1 MKTVHECCRIRF
13 ARPEDIPGIIDLM
26 RPYNMHHIPSPE
38 MGPLDDKC
46 FIVAEQDGL
55 LLGTAGYT
63 FLSPETG
70 KTTLLAVRP
79 DCTRTG
85 LGRQLQAR
93 RMQILRSLG
102 CTTLITNADRPESI
116 HWYKRH
122 FGYREIGKLPKISPF
137 GREDIREWTTLEADL
152 TGIEVPCPMQ
162 DKLLINAAL
171 TGMVPRKKDN
181 SHLPAT
187 PAEIAAAAIEAGRLG
202 AAIIH
207 LHARDLDEKPTPDPS
222 VYADIIHRI
231 RNEDSELI
239 LCVTTSGRDWQ
250 DLEQRAAVLDLP
262 DELKPDMASLTLG
275 SMNFHTQAGINPPRI
290 IRELAARMMDRGI
303 KPELEVFE
311 AGMVDYAKYLITK
324 GYLRQPCYFNLIL
337 GSLGTLNALPSH
349 LNYLVSQLPPF
360 STWAASGIGSFHA
373 RIQLLAAQMGGGI
386 RTGLEDSLYFDPGKQ
401 VQASNA
407 DWIRMAAKHAASCG
421 RELATPAEVRQW
433 LEL

>member
-1 MKTVHECCRIRF
+1 MTTDEQNYRIRF
-13 ARPEDIPGIIDLM
+13 ANPADIPGIIDLM
-26 RPYNMHHIPSPE
+26 QPYNMHHIPSPE

-46 FIVAEQDGL
+46 FIVAEQNGR

-63 FLSPETG
+63 FLSAEVG

-85 LGRQLQAR
+85 LGLQLQAR
-93 RMQILRSLG
+93 RMQIVRSLG
-102 CTTLITNADRPESI
+102 CKTLITNADRPESI
-116 HWYKRH
+116 AWYKSH
-122 FGYREIGKLPKISPF
+122 FGYREIGKLPKIHSF
-137 GREDIREWTTLEADL
+137 GRDDIREWTTLEADL
-152 TGIEVPCPMQ
+152 TGIDVPPPVR
-162 DKLLINAAL
+162 DKLLVNAAL
-171 TGMVPRKKDN
+171 TGMVPQKKDN
-181 SHLPAT
+181 THLPVT

-207 LHARDLDEKPTPDPS
+207 IHARGADEKPTPDPS
-222 VYADIIHRI
+222 VYAEIISRI
-231 RNEDSELI
+231 RGENSELI

-250 DLEQRAAVLDLP
+250 ELEKRAAVLNLP
-262 DELKPDMASLTLG
+262 DGLKPDMASLTLG
-275 SMNFHTQAGINPPRI
+275 SMNFPSQTSINPPQV
-290 IRELAARMMDRGI
+290 IRELALRMLDRGI
-303 KPELEVFE
+303 KPEMEVFE
-311 AGMVDYAKYLITK
+311 VGMIDYAKYLIRK
-324 GYLRQPCYFNLIL
+324 GFLRQPCYFNLFL
-337 GSLGTLNALPSH
+337 GSLGTLNASSNH
-349 LNYLVSQLPPF
+349 LRYLVSQLPPF

-386 RTGLEDSLYFDPGKQ
+386 RTGLEDSLYLDPGKQ